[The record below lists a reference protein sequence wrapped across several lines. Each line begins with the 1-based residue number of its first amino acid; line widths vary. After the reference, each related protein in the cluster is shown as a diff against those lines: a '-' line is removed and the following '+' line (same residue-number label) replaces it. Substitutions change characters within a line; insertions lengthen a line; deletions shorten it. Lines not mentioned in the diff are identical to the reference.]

1 MVTLQLE
8 DLSNELIVKVFSYLE
23 IKELIRCGQ
32 LSKRMRIIS
41 HDQSLWQKMNLSS
54 DPWEKCTNKVPAEFL
69 HMVIQN
75 GCKYL
80 SLSSEQIQSTLKLN
94 QISSLVYLKL
104 VTIIPVL
111 PSDVHFNDRLSEE
124 LLETGHFLKKL
135 SVEGYIS
142 PEMAKHIG
150 HQKAKLLEV
159 LELHACSLVN
169 HKSMKISQYTSDSER
184 KKELNSIE
192 VIVKNCTNLKE
203 FHLDGTNISAIAIN
217 FLVHN
222 ITPIVEV
229 LSFNYMK
236 LISDKHVKTL
246 GSRCPKLKTLILAG
260 TSITSESISIII
272 ETMKTTLETL
282 DVSLLFNFDIL
293 KLLELRTMPKLKTLI
308 GTGLAP
314 VKEQLMGYLPNLVIY
329 EFDNVHEHCQF
340 TCSSAGN
347 LSESDGIWEIKAKQ
361 LNLFKKSNAFNN
373 GIL

>member
-1 MVTLQLE
+1 MFTSQLE

-32 LSKRMRIIS
+32 LSKRIRIIS
-41 HDQSLWQKMNLSS
+41 HDQALWQKMNLSS
-54 DPWEKCTNKVPAEFL
+54 DPWEKCKNKVPADFL
-69 HMVIQN
+69 HMVISN

-80 SLSSEQIQSTLKLN
+80 SLNSEQIQSDLKLN
-94 QISSLVYLKL
+94 QVSSLIYLKL
-104 VTIIPVL
+104 VTIFPVL
-111 PSDVHFNDRLSEE
+111 PSDVHFNDILSEE
-124 LLETGHFLKKL
+124 LLETGHSLKKL

-150 HQKAKLLEV
+150 HQNGKTLKV
-159 LELHACSLVN
+159 LDLRSCSLIN
-169 HKSMKISQYTSDSER
+169 HKSMKISRYTSDSER

-192 VIVKNCTNLKE
+192 LIVKNCTNLKE

-222 ITPIVEV
+222 ITPTVEI

-246 GSRCPKLKTLILAG
+246 GCRCPKLKTLILAG

-272 ETMKTTLETL
+272 ENMKTTLECL

-308 GTGLAP
+308 GTGLAL

-329 EFDNVHEHCQF
+329 EFDNVHEHCEF
-340 TCSSAGN
+340 TRLSAGN
-347 LSESDGIWEIKAKQ
+347 LSDSDGIWEIKAKQ
-361 LNLFKKSNAFNN
+361 LELFKKSNAFNN

>member
-32 LSKRMRIIS
+32 LSKRIRIIS

-69 HMVIQN
+69 HMVIRN

-80 SLSSEQIQSTLKLN
+80 SLNSGQIQSDLKLN
-94 QISSLVYLKL
+94 RVSSLVYLKL

-111 PSDVHFNDRLSEE
+111 PSDVHFNDILSEE
-124 LLETGHFLKKL
+124 LLETGHSLKKL

-142 PEMAKHIG
+142 PGMAKHIG
-150 HQKAKLLEV
+150 FQNGKILKV
-159 LELHACSLVN
+159 LDLRSCTLIN

-192 VIVKNCTNLKE
+192 LIVKNCTNLKE
-203 FHLDGTNISAIAIN
+203 FHLNGTNISAIAIN

-222 ITPIVEV
+222 ITPTVEI

-236 LISDKHVKTL
+236 LISDKHVKIL

-260 TSITSESISIII
+260 TSITSESINIII
-272 ETMKTTLETL
+272 ETMKTTLEYL
-282 DVSLLFNFDIL
+282 DVAFALNFDIM
-293 KLLELRTMPKLKTLI
+293 KILELRTMPKLKTLI

-314 VKEQLMGYLPNLVIY
+314 VKEQLEGYFPNLVIY
-329 EFDNVHEHCQF
+329 EFDNVHEHCEF
-340 TCSSAGN
+340 TRSSAGN

-361 LNLFKKSNAFNN
+361 LKLFKKSNAFNN

>member
-222 ITPIVEV
+222 IAPTVEV
-229 LSFNYMK
+229 
-236 LISDKHVKTL
+236 
-246 GSRCPKLKTLILAG
+246 
-260 TSITSESISIII
+260 
-272 ETMKTTLETL
+272 
-282 DVSLLFNFDIL
+282 
-293 KLLELRTMPKLKTLI
+293 
-308 GTGLAP
+308 
-314 VKEQLMGYLPNLVIY
+314 
-329 EFDNVHEHCQF
+329 
-340 TCSSAGN
+340 
-347 LSESDGIWEIKAKQ
+347 
-361 LNLFKKSNAFNN
+361 
-373 GIL
+373 

>member
-32 LSKRMRIIS
+32 LSKRIRIIS

-69 HMVIQN
+69 HMVIRN

-80 SLSSEQIQSTLKLN
+80 SLNSGQIQSDLKLN
-94 QISSLVYLKL
+94 RVSSLVYLKL

-111 PSDVHFNDRLSEE
+111 PSDVHFNDILSEE
-124 LLETGHFLKKL
+124 LLETGHSLKKL

-142 PEMAKHIG
+142 PGMAKHIG
-150 HQKAKLLEV
+150 FQNGKILKV
-159 LELHACSLVN
+159 LNLRSCTLIN

-192 VIVKNCTNLKE
+192 LIVKNCTNLKE
-203 FHLDGTNISAIAIN
+203 FHLNGTNISAIAIN

-222 ITPIVEV
+222 LTPTVEI

-236 LISDKHVKTL
+236 LISDKHVKIL

-260 TSITSESISIII
+260 TSITSESINIII
-272 ETMKTTLETL
+272 ETMKTTLEYL
-282 DVSLLFNFDIL
+282 DVAFALNFDIM
-293 KLLELRTMPKLKTLI
+293 KILELRTMPKLKTLI
-308 GTGLAP
+308 GTGLDP
-314 VKEQLMGYLPNLVIY
+314 VKKQLKGYFPNLVIY
-329 EFDNVHEHCQF
+329 EFDNVHEHCDF
-340 TCSSAGN
+340 TRSSARN

-361 LNLFKKSNAFNN
+361 LKLFKKSNAFNN

>member
-32 LSKRMRIIS
+32 LSKRIRIIS
-41 HDQSLWQKMNLSS
+41 HDQSLWQKMNLSC
-54 DPWEKCTNKVPAEFL
+54 DPWENCTNKVPAEFL

-75 GCKYL
+75 VCKYL
-80 SLSSEQIQSTLKLN
+80 SLNSEQIQSTLKLN

-104 VTIIPVL
+104 ATIIPVL

-142 PEMAKHIG
+142 PDMAKYIG
-150 HQKAKLLEV
+150 HQKAKILEV
-159 LELHACSLVN
+159 LELRSCSLVN
-169 HKSMKISQYTSDSER
+169 HKSMMISQYTSDSER

-192 VIVKNCTNLKE
+192 LIVKNCTNLKE

-222 ITPIVEV
+222 ITPTVEV

-236 LISDKHVKTL
+236 LISDKHVKIL

-272 ETMKTTLETL
+272 ETMKTTLECL
-282 DVSLLFNFDIL
+282 DVSLLFNFDIF

-308 GTGLAP
+308 GNGLVP

-329 EFDNVHEHCQF
+329 EFDNVHEHCEF
-340 TCSSAGN
+340 TRSSAGN
-347 LSESDGIWEIKAKQ
+347 LSDSDGIWEIKAKQ

>member
-32 LSKRMRIIS
+32 LSKRIRIIS

-80 SLSSEQIQSTLKLN
+80 SLDSEQIQSNLKLN
-94 QISSLVYLKL
+94 QISSLVYLRL
-104 VTIIPVL
+104 VTIFPVL

-142 PEMAKHIG
+142 PEMAKNIG
-150 HQKAKLLEV
+150 HQKAKILEV
-159 LELHACSLVN
+159 LELRSCSLVN

-184 KKELNSIE
+184 KKELNSME

-222 ITPIVEV
+222 IAPTVEV

-236 LISDKHVKTL
+236 LISDKHVKIL

-272 ETMKTTLETL
+272 ETMKTTLECL

-293 KLLELRTMPKLKTLI
+293 KLLELRTMHKLKTLI

-314 VKEQLMGYLPNLVIY
+314 VKGQLMGYLPNLVIY
-329 EFDNVHEHCQF
+329 EFDNVHEHCEF
-340 TCSSAGN
+340 TCSSTGN